1 MLLSAPSQPSPWK
14 LSMLHCAP
22 RLVYQI
28 ARVGVH
34 LPDLL
39 AIEESLAEN
48 LGITQREAPTP
59 A

>member
-1 MLLSAPSQPSPWK
+1 
-14 LSMLHCAP
+14 MLHCAP